1 MRGGYPV
8 TGMVERDGALRVLVS
23 SPQETEELGFS
34 LGQILPPGTFL
45 FLSGELGAGKTL
57 FTRGLSRGLDCDEL
71 ATSPSFALLHKYE
84 GRLPLYHLDLYR
96 LSRPEETAVL
106 GLEELLEEEAVVAVE
121 WGEVARHLFPPDF
134 LEIRFTYGE
143 NEDEREI
150 LFLPHGKA
158 SRLLEELAEKCGF

>member
-1 MRGGYPV
+1 V
-8 TGMVERDGALRVLVS
+8 TGKAERDGTLRVLVS
-23 SPQETEELGFS
+23 SPQETEELGFL

-45 FLSGELGAGKTL
+45 FLYGELGTGKTL

-121 WGEVARHLFPPDF
+121 WGEVARYLFPPDF
-134 LEIRFTYGE
+134 LEIRFAYGE
-143 NEDEREI
+143 NEDGREI
-150 LFLPHGKA
+150 IFIPHGEA